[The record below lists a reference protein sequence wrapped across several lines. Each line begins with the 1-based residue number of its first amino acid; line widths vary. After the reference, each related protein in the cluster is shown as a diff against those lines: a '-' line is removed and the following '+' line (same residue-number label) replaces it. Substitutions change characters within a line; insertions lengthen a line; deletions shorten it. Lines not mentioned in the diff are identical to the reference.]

1 MKEPWAFGLQHKRAR
16 REVQQISTRGQP
28 FKKDSY
34 VGASNQFWLNLVFPT
49 QRGKSVLFCFFF
61 SFQFYVYS
69 YSPIK
74 LSQFKVVIKSQPQYL
89 TTCQDSVPKMALFCG
104 SLFLLGTIPP
114 GDLTPSLQCSSFL
127 LLSSERKRA
136 SLPLPLNGSKGS
148 QGIFGPANRGL
159 CVPEKQSLKLLFQPG
174 VVCSCNPSILK
185 RFESPIHV
193 SGFYL

>member
-1 MKEPWAFGLQHKRAR
+1 MGFRPPAQEGKKRSSTNFHQRAAFQKRLLRGGLQLVLVK
-16 REVQQISTRGQP
+16 SG
-28 FKKDSY
+28 FSDS
-34 VGASNQFWLNLVFPT
+34 A
-49 QRGKSVLFCFFF
+49 GKICFVLFFFF

-104 SLFLLGTIPP
+104 SLFLLGTVPP

-159 CVPEKQSLKLLFQPG
+159 CVPENQSLKLLF
-174 VVCSCNPSILK
+174 
-185 RFESPIHV
+185 
-193 SGFYL
+193 